1 MTEIEIPDE
10 LVFTD
15 LQLVLN
21 HNGEV
26 TFNMDVIEQICE
38 ASDLPKDYFWVS
50 HRDQLV
56 RLICDWYEMHREE
69 GGEPDPVAE
78 DLYSEAKAMADA
90 GQPVC
95 YGPGRA

>member
-56 RLICDWYEMHREE
+56 RLICDWYEMHR
-69 GGEPDPVAE
+69 
-78 DLYSEAKAMADA
+78 
-90 GQPVC
+90 
-95 YGPGRA
+95 